1 MLYVPEHLLLPDV
14 LPTGPSLDQ
23 SAPVFLEVPSPTFVL
38 RNKPATLTCRAA
50 HALHLYFR
58 CNGQLMAEREHSQAS
73 YVDPQTAI
81 RQLEV
86 RLDVD
91 RRSVEE
97 YFGDYQCE
105 CVAWSRHG
113 EKVSDSVIVSAACE
127 YTGRGDHKFESQRGR
142 VFTDY
147 WVFELFSS
155 AP

>member
-1 MLYVPEHLLLPDV
+1 MFCVTEHLLLPDV

-58 CNGQLMAEREHSQAS
+58 CNGQLMAGREHSQAS

-86 RLDVD
+86 KLDVD

-105 CVAWSRHG
+105 CVAWSSRG
-113 EKVSDSVIVSAACE
+113 EKVSDGVIITAACE
-127 YTGRGDHKFESQRGR
+127 YTMGKGVVSH
-142 VFTDY
+142 
-147 WVFELFSS
+147 L
-155 AP
+155 